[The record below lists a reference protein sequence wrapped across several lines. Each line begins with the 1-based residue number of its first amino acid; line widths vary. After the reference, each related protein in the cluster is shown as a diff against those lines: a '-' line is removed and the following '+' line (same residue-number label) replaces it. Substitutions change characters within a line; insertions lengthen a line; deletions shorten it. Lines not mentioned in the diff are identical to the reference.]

1 MDPRTRA
8 LLEAPIVPTLLRL
21 ALPNVAVMVVQ
32 AGIGLIETYFV
43 AKLGTD
49 ALAGIA
55 LVFPLLMVI
64 QMISAGAM
72 GGGILSGVARAL
84 GSNRRDD
91 ANVLVWHAVAIA
103 VALGVL
109 TTAAALLGG
118 PKLYALMG
126 GRDGSLVAALTYSNL
141 IFLGAIP
148 LWLYNSLAAVIRGT
162 GNMIVPASVTIV
174 GAIVLLPLSPAL
186 IFGLGPLPRL
196 GIAGGAAAV
205 VAFYVVGSA
214 IFASYLWSGRGVL
227 RPSLRPPAL
236 AWAPTREILR
246 IGAVSSLVSIT
257 TNVSI
262 ATATGLAGTFGP
274 AAVAEPAAD
283 LGGVN
288 LRVKLHSQ
296 VRAVAIGLHAHLVA
310 RQHPRTRRRQAPVA
324 VELQPRTRLDHLR
337 NGGRHR
343 HPADLAPRRRL
354 DLPAERNSQRLRTE
368 ADAEHGDARRIRRAQ
383 PVQLGGHP
391 VGDPLVVDRPGR
403 AEHDHVVHAVE
414 GRQRPLAREQVRP
427 HLRPACRERVR
438 DKAGIVDAVMS
449 NRDYV
454 HDPILMGT
462 GCIVHAAARPGSAA
476 GEKIRCAVLPPLA
489 RMRHG
494 LGTDRQPGRIRPRCR
509 GAPASRSGAADRA
522 SVGAGQPP
530 RGWPGAVRG

>member
-91 ANVLVWHAVAIA
+91 ANVLAWHAVAIA
-103 VALGVL
+103 VVLGIL
-109 TTAAALLGG
+109 TTAAALFGG
-118 PKLYALMG
+118 PRLYALMG
-126 GRDGSLVAALTYSNL
+126 GRDGSLAAALTYSNL
-141 IFLGAIP
+141 VFVGAIP

-162 GNMIVPASVTIV
+162 GNMIVPASVTIL
-174 GAIVLLPLSPAL
+174 GALVLLPLSPAL

-205 VAFYVVGSA
+205 VSFYVVGSA
-214 IFASYLWSGRGVL
+214 IFAIYLWSGRGVL
-227 RPSLRPPAL
+227 RPAPRPPRL
-236 AWAPTREILR
+236 SWAPTREILR

-274 AAVAEPAAD
+274 AAVAGYGTGARLEYLLVPLVFGLGAPLAAMV
-283 LGGVN
+283 GTAIGAGRRERAT
-288 LRVKLHSQ
+288 RVAWIGALVAS
-296 VRAVAIGLHAHLVA
+296 ALTEAIGLAAAMFPHAWLSLFGDDPTMTAVGVHYLHVVGPFYGFFGMGLA
-310 RQHPRTRRRQAPVA
+310 LYFASQGAGRLGWPLLAAILRMTIATGGGWLAVQTSGLTGLFLALGLALAEFGLLTAIAIAAGVWFSGAKVA
-324 VELQPRTRLDHLR
+324 VPR
-337 NGGRHR
+337 
-343 HPADLAPRRRL
+343 AVV
-354 DLPAERNSQRLRTE
+354 TE
-368 ADAEHGDARRIRRAQ
+368 
-383 PVQLGGHP
+383 
-391 VGDPLVVDRPGR
+391 
-403 AEHDHVVHAVE
+403 
-414 GRQRPLAREQVRP
+414 
-427 HLRPACRERVR
+427 
-438 DKAGIVDAVMS
+438 
-449 NRDYV
+449 
-454 HDPILMGT
+454 
-462 GCIVHAAARPGSAA
+462 
-476 GEKIRCAVLPPLA
+476 
-489 RMRHG
+489 
-494 LGTDRQPGRIRPRCR
+494 
-509 GAPASRSGAADRA
+509 GAKPC
-522 SVGAGQPP
+522 
-530 RGWPGAVRG
+530 